1 MKRRLTI
8 AIMAAVALLAMP
20 SCSDNEEI
28 PSDPEETVTVNMLDT
43 ENGGTVLDYS
53 GIRINSSQNFVSQG
67 DWGLVE
73 VGKVGGLGYISGRD
87 VEFCSGEVAVTV
99 GGGYI
104 AYPVSDMRRFD
115 SGKMALPIDGS
126 TACMKLYVV
135 SLLERDEKR
144 VGASVKYAM
153 LRPSTYGLPTFGST
167 VCKIDVFSSQKAT
180 ITLPSAECEYY
191 LDDDYDQIE
200 CRKSG
205 NKLELTVK
213 YLGGNDRLDLYLR
226 MRDSYTKV
234 VVELVSGYGY

>member
-1 MKRRLTI
+1 MKRKLTI
-8 AIMAAVALLAMP
+8 AMMAAVALLVLP
-20 SCSDNEEI
+20 SCSKNEET
-28 PSDPEETVTVNMLDT
+28 PSDPEGTVTVNMLDT

-87 VEFCSGEVAVTV
+87 VEFFSSESAVTV
-99 GGGYI
+99 GSGYI

-135 SLLERDEKR
+135 SRLERDEKT

-153 LRPSTYGLPTFGST
+153 VRPSTYGLPAFGST
-167 VCKIDVFSSQKAT
+167 VCKIKVFSSRKAT

-191 LDDDYDQIE
+191 LDDEYDQFE
-200 CRKSG
+200 CSKSG
-205 NKLELTVK
+205 NKLELLVK
-213 YLGGNDRLDLYLR
+213 DHSGRERNDLYLR

-234 VVELVSGYGY
+234 VIEYVYE

>member
-1 MKRRLTI
+1 MKRKLTI
-8 AIMAAVALLAMP
+8 AMMAAVALLVLP
-20 SCSDNEEI
+20 SCSKNEET
-28 PSDPEETVTVNMLDT
+28 PSDPEGTVTLNMLDT

-53 GIRINSSQNFVSQG
+53 GICINASQNFVTQG
-67 DWGLVE
+67 DWGLVDA
-73 VGKVGGLGYISGRD
+73 GKVGGLGYISGSD
-87 VEFCSGEVAVTV
+87 VEFFSSEAAVTV

-135 SLLERDEKR
+135 SRLERDEKT

-153 LRPSTYGLPTFGST
+153 VRPSTYGLPAFGST
-167 VCKIDVFSSQKAT
+167 VCKIKVFSSRKAT

-191 LDDDYDQIE
+191 LDDEYDQFE
-200 CRKSG
+200 CSKSG
-205 NKLELTVK
+205 NKLELLVK
-213 YLGGNDRLDLYLR
+213 DHSGRERNDLYLR

-234 VVELVSGYGY
+234 VVELVYE

>member
-8 AIMAAVALLAMP
+8 AIMAAVALLALP
-20 SCSDNEEI
+20 SCSKNEET
-28 PSDPEETVTVNMLDT
+28 PSDPEGTVTVNMLDT

-53 GIRINSSQNFVSQG
+53 GVRINSSQNFVSQG

-87 VEFCSGEVAVTV
+87 VEFFSSESAVTV
-99 GGGYI
+99 GSGYI

-135 SLLERDEKR
+135 SRLERDEKT

-153 LRPSTYGLPTFGST
+153 VRPSTYGLPAFGST
-167 VCKIDVFSSQKAT
+167 VCKIKVFSSRKAT

-191 LDDDYDQIE
+191 LDDEYDQFE
-200 CRKSG
+200 CSKSG
-205 NKLELTVK
+205 NKLELFVK
-213 YLGGNDRLDLYLR
+213 DHSGRERNDLYLR

-234 VVELVSGYGY
+234 VVELVYE

>member
-8 AIMAAVALLAMP
+8 AIMAAVALLALP
-20 SCSDNEEI
+20 SCSKNEET
-28 PSDPEETVTVNMLDT
+28 PSDPEGTVTVNMLDT

-87 VEFCSGEVAVTV
+87 VEFFSSESAVTV
-99 GGGYI
+99 GSGYI

-135 SLLERDEKR
+135 SLLERDEKT

-153 LRPSTYGLPTFGST
+153 VRPSTYGLPAFGST
-167 VCKIDVFSSQKAT
+167 VCKIKVFSSRKAT

-191 LDDDYDQIE
+191 LDDEYDQFE
-200 CRKSG
+200 CSKSG
-205 NKLELTVK
+205 NKLELLVK
-213 YLGGNDRLDLYLR
+213 DHSGRERNDLYLR

-234 VVELVSGYGY
+234 VIEYMYE

>member
-1 MKRRLTI
+1 MKRKLTI
-8 AIMAAVALLAMP
+8 AMMAAVALLVLP
-20 SCSDNEEI
+20 SCSKNEET
-28 PSDPEETVTVNMLDT
+28 PSDPEGTVTVNMLDT

-87 VEFCSGEVAVTV
+87 VEFFSSESAVTV
-99 GGGYI
+99 GSGYI

-135 SLLERDEKR
+135 SRLERDEKT

-153 LRPSTYGLPTFGST
+153 VRPSTYGLPAFGST
-167 VCKIDVFSSQKAT
+167 VCKIKVFSSRKAT

-191 LDDDYDQIE
+191 LDDEYDQFE
-200 CRKSG
+200 CSKSG
-205 NKLELTVK
+205 NKLELLVK
-213 YLGGNDRLDLYLR
+213 DHSGRERNDLYLR

-234 VVELVSGYGY
+234 VVELVYE

>member
-8 AIMAAVALLAMP
+8 AIMAAVALLVLP
-20 SCSDNEEI
+20 SCSKNEET
-28 PSDPEETVTVNMLDT
+28 PSDPEGTVTVNMLDT

-87 VEFCSGEVAVTV
+87 VEFFSSESAVTV
-99 GGGYI
+99 GSGYI

-135 SLLERDEKR
+135 SRLERDEKT

-153 LRPSTYGLPTFGST
+153 VRPSTYGLPAFGST
-167 VCKIDVFSSQKAT
+167 VCKIKVFSSRKAT

-191 LDDDYDQIE
+191 LDDEYDQFE
-200 CRKSG
+200 CSKSG
-205 NKLELTVK
+205 NKLELLVK
-213 YLGGNDRLDLYLR
+213 DHSGRERNDLYLR

-234 VVELVSGYGY
+234 VVELVYE

>member
-8 AIMAAVALLAMP
+8 AIMAAVALLALP
-20 SCSDNEEI
+20 SCSKNEET
-28 PSDPEETVTVNMLDT
+28 PSDPEGTVTVNMLDT

-53 GIRINSSQNFVSQG
+53 GICINASQNFVTQG
-67 DWGLVE
+67 DWGLVDA
-73 VGKVGGLGYISGRD
+73 GKVGGLGYISGRD
-87 VEFCSGEVAVTV
+87 VEFFSSESAVTV
-99 GGGYI
+99 GSGYI

-135 SLLERDEKR
+135 SQLERDEKT

-153 LRPSTYGLPTFGST
+153 VRPSTYGLPAFGST
-167 VCKIDVFSSQKAT
+167 VCKIKVFSSRKAT

-191 LDDDYDQIE
+191 LDDEYDQFE
-200 CRKSG
+200 CSKSG
-205 NKLELTVK
+205 NKLELLVK
-213 YLGGNDRLDLYLR
+213 DHSGRERNDLYLR

-234 VVELVSGYGY
+234 VVELVYE

>member
-8 AIMAAVALLAMP
+8 AIMAAVALLALP
-20 SCSDNEEI
+20 SCSKNEEM
-28 PSDPEETVTVNMLDT
+28 PSDPEGTVTVNMLDT

-67 DWGLVE
+67 NWGLVE

-87 VEFCSGEVAVTV
+87 VEFFSSESAVTV
-99 GGGYI
+99 GSGYI

-135 SLLERDEKR
+135 SRLERDEKT

-153 LRPSTYGLPTFGST
+153 VRPSTYGLPAFGST
-167 VCKIDVFSSQKAT
+167 VCKIKVFSSRKAT

-191 LDDDYDQIE
+191 LDDEYDQFE
-200 CRKSG
+200 CSKSG
-205 NKLELTVK
+205 NKLELFVK
-213 YLGGNDRLDLYLR
+213 DHSGRERNDLYLR

-234 VVELVSGYGY
+234 VVELVYE

>member
-8 AIMAAVALLAMP
+8 AIMAAIALLALP
-20 SCSDNEEI
+20 SCSKNEET
-28 PSDPEETVTVNMLDT
+28 PSDPEGTVTVNMLDT

-87 VEFCSGEVAVTV
+87 VEFFSSESAVTV
-99 GGGYI
+99 GSGYI

-135 SLLERDEKR
+135 SHLERDEKT

-153 LRPSTYGLPTFGST
+153 VRPSTYGLPAFGST
-167 VCKIDVFSSQKAT
+167 VCKIKVFSSRKAT

-191 LDDDYDQIE
+191 LDDEYDQFE
-200 CRKSG
+200 CSKSG
-205 NKLELTVK
+205 NKLELFVK
-213 YLGGNDRLDLYLR
+213 DHSGRERNDLYLR

-234 VVELVSGYGY
+234 VVELVYE